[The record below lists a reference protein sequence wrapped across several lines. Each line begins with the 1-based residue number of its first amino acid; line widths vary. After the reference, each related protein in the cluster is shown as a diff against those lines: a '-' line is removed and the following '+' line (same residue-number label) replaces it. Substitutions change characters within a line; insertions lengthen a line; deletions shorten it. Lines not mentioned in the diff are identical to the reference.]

1 MEDNDENNKQILDII
16 SKTEKI
22 SCIDNRLELPPNQES
37 LGFSLIGKLLS
48 TRSFNGSAV
57 QEIVSKAWNPKR
69 TIKVT
74 PTGKNIFIF
83 GFELESD
90 MQQVFYKWPWTIKGA
105 HLILKEWCPDLAW
118 DEVDFNWSTF
128 WIQVHGVP
136 RSWKSKDNLVHIGT
150 EAGNVKEVELNEENV
165 HLWNRFIRVRI
176 DVEVSRPLKSG
187 IFLPRKGLKDLW
199 IGLKYEKL
207 PDLCFKCGIMGH
219 ESKFCGCL
227 PSTLSNE
234 HGSRFL
240 ALVLG

>member
-1 MEDNDENNKQILDII
+1 VLHELLPSLPISACSHTSFYILFPHNYPILSCSSRSESTMEDNDENNQQILDII

-22 SCIDNRLELPPNQES
+22 SCADNRLELPPNQES

-90 MQQVFYKWPWTIKGA
+90 MQQVFYKRPWTIKGA

-150 EAGNVKEVELNEENV
+150 EAG
-165 HLWNRFIRVRI
+165 
-176 DVEVSRPLKSG
+176 
-187 IFLPRKGLKDLW
+187 
-199 IGLKYEKL
+199 
-207 PDLCFKCGIMGH
+207 M
-219 ESKFCGCL
+219 
-227 PSTLSNE
+227 
-234 HGSRFL
+234 
-240 ALVLG
+240 